1 MRRKPISRSTSAAAN
16 PHVLLRGL
24 SVLEALNRRP
34 ISSVD
39 QLAAQTSLPKATIVR
54 MLRNLADGGYAQQLP
69 RRKGY
74 MLGERVLNLSRGF
87 RSRDL
92 VVEAARPLITAFTA
106 KHKWPVSLAMLEIDC
121 MRVRATSDSPFATS
135 TDRARLNRRVPLL
148 ISAHGRAYLAF
159 CPADERTII
168 LSLLKASPRRD
179 DLSARDDH
187 AVTSMMGAIRR
198 AGYAITA
205 PMPDEPAIGLAVPVL
220 SGEAVLATISLR
232 YLGRAMPEAE
242 VVKRYLAPLRA
253 LAVAVAEASGGRR
266 SESRTRDQS
275 GGGKSAAGQSIAFQV
290 ACLPVGPKNCNCKN
304 DESKHGSRQVDHFL
318 LRHCASPIVGKRRA
332 LFERPLP

>member
-1 MRRKPISRSTSAAAN
+1 MRRKQTSRPASAAAN

-24 SVLEALNRRP
+24 AVLEALNRRP

-39 QLAAQTSLPKATIVR
+39 QLAVQTSLPKATIVR
-54 MLRNLADGGYAQQLP
+54 MLRNLAAGGYAQQLP

-74 MLGERVLNLSRGF
+74 MLGERVLNLSSGF

-106 KHKWPVSLAMLEIDC
+106 KHKWPVSLATLEIDS
-121 MRVRATSDSPFATS
+121 MRVRVSSGVDSPFATA

-168 LSLLKASPRRD
+168 LSLLKASSRPD
-179 DLSARDDH
+179 DLAARDDR
-187 AVTSMMGAIRR
+187 VVGNVLGAIRR

-205 PMPDEPAIGLAVPVL
+205 PMPDEPAIGLALPVQ

-242 VVKRYLAPLRA
+242 VARRYLAPLRA
-253 LAVAVAEASGGRR
+253 LAVAVAEAGANR
-266 SESRTRDQS
+266 
-275 GGGKSAAGQSIAFQV
+275 AAT
-290 ACLPVGPKNCNCKN
+290 P
-304 DESKHGSRQVDHFL
+304 
-318 LRHCASPIVGKRRA
+318 
-332 LFERPLP
+332 